1 MYILFVK
8 LAACICFDSVRHFQ
22 VLPWYCL
29 GADVLSFTD
38 QKFSRV
44 NTVSAPNTC
53 ALYVHV
59 TVVPKHAHSCVCCMF
74 WFVSLCFMTS
84 FYTLF

>member
-44 NTVSAPNTC
+44 DTVSAPNTC
-53 ALYVHV
+53 ALYVTVIPKTCTLLRMLHV
-59 TVVPKHAHSCVCCMF
+59 LVCFLCV
-74 WFVSLCFMTS
+74 S
-84 FYTLF
+84 